1 MFDLDIFYTSDPL
14 WDGQQCSSEEA
25 TCCQVPGI
33 PWFHR
38 VLPSATSD
46 FIELR
51 VCGDQGQFNEDAP
64 VALVEIY
71 IK

>member
-1 MFDLDIFYTSDPL
+1 M
-14 WDGQQCSSEEA
+14 
-25 TCCQVPGI
+25 PGI

-38 VLPSATSD
+38 VLPSAIND

-51 VCGDQGQFNEDAP
+51 VCGDQGQFDEDAP